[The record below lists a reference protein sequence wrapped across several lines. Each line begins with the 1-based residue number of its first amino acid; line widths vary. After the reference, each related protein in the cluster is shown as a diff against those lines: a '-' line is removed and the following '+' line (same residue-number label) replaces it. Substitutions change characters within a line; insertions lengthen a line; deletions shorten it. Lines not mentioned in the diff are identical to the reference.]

1 MTGARRA
8 KGRRKVATIASVAL
22 VLLGCFAASAMAGGS
37 RRTYIAARPGVIVKV
52 TATPYR
58 VTAVRVKAQ
67 LRCAGG
73 SHRNL
78 SLGFGSVS
86 GTPLH
91 DGAFVFHHGHANSV
105 TILRGRVEG
114 SRIKGKFR
122 YETRLTPANVRCG
135 TIAPTGDWVTFVA
148 RAGR

>member
-1 MTGARRA
+1 
-8 KGRRKVATIASVAL
+8 
-22 VLLGCFAASAMAGGS
+22 MAE
-37 RRTYIAARPGVIVKV
+37 RPGVMVKV
-52 TATPYR
+52 TATPNR
-58 VTAVRVKAQ
+58 VTAVRVKAR

-73 SHRNL
+73 SHRSL
-78 SLGFGSVS
+78 SLGFRSVS
-86 GTPLH
+86 GTPIRN
-91 DGAFVFHHGHANSV
+91 GAFVFHHGHANSV

-135 TIAPTGDWVTFVA
+135 TIAPTGNWVKFVA